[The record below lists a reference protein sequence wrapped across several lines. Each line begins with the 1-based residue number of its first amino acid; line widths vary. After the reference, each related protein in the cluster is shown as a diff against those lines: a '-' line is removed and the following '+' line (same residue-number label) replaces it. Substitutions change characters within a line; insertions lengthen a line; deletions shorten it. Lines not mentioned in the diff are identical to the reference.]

1 MSLKYSGTYN
11 YVLLD
16 PGERLLP
23 GDEELVGRD
32 KDGNIEWDL
41 FYSNIQTKV
50 GGGDVMRRRIDKDVA
65 RKITESK

>member
-16 PGERLLP
+16 TGERLLP

-32 KDGNIEWDL
+32 KDGNNEWEP
-41 FYSNIQTKV
+41 FQSNVQTRV
-50 GGGDVMRRRIDKDVA
+50 YRCDVMRRRIDKDVA